1 MDNQSYTSHPFIKL
15 HGSLVMLTVN
25 PTEVLKGTE
34 DFSIQESFSYKLA
47 KWNLMDKPRASKK
60 VQLSKMTEFWTANI

>member
-1 MDNQSYTSHPFIKL
+1 
-15 HGSLVMLTVN
+15 MLTVN